1 MTNTTRPQLAALTS
15 ARFFAAFHVLLF
27 HMRAMKGLTRAP
39 MWCQKFASVGYVALS
54 FFFILSGFILA
65 YTYAGRDF
73 NLRQFWRARL
83 ARLYPVY
90 LFSLFVAAPFFF
102 YAVLKINIPELAWFR
117 NHLGSTVV
125 LVLTMLQAWVP
136 PAALG
141 WNGVAWAVSVEIFFY
156 VVFPLLLARFSRISN
171 RGLAMIG
178 LVCWLGAVAT
188 SVAYVVLS
196 PDHVVADSSQDF
208 LFWLNALKFNPLVR
222 LPEFVVGLAC
232 GYWFL
237 RGEHN
242 PKLATPLVL
251 SGTAVA
257 LAVTAFSHQI
267 PYPVLHTG
275 LFAPA
280 FAAII
285 CGLALRPRCTSFLEC
300 KWLVLLG
307 ESSYCLYLL
316 HAMILGM
323 FLFPNPPQ
331 SPTPGNEI
339 IPTPTATPGRLIGAV
354 ITSLIVAVLVY
365 RFIED
370 PARKWLRGKP
380 RAQATAAAAS
390 ASCRTS

>member
-1 MTNTTRPQLAALTS
+1 MPSTNRPHLAALTS

-27 HMRAMKGLTRAP
+27 HLWAMRGLTRAP

-54 FFFILSGFILA
+54 FFFILSGFILV
-65 YTYAGRDF
+65 YTYAGKDF
-73 NLRQFWRARL
+73 DLRQFWRARL

-90 LFSLFVAAPFFF
+90 LFSLLFAAPFFF

-117 NHLGSTVV
+117 NHLGLTAA
-125 LVLTMLQAWVP
+125 LVLAMLQAWVP
-136 PAALG
+136 QAALG
-141 WNGVAWAVSVEIFFY
+141 WNGVNWAVSVEIFFY
-156 VVFPLLLARFSRISN
+156 VLFPVLRARFSRISN
-171 RGLAMIG
+171 RGLATIG
-178 LVCWLGAVAT
+178 LGCWMMAVAT
-188 SVAYVVLS
+188 ALAYVVFA
-196 PDHVVADSSQDF
+196 PDHVVASSSQDF

-222 LPEFVVGLAC
+222 LPEFMMGLAC

-237 RGEHN
+237 RGGHN

-257 LAVTAFSHQI
+257 LLTTAFSDHI
-267 PYPVLHTG
+267 AYPILHTG

-285 CGLALRPRCTSFLEC
+285 CGLALRPRWTSFLES
-300 KWLVLLG
+300 KLLVLLG
-307 ESSYCLYLL
+307 ESSYSLYLL

-331 SPTPGNEI
+331 SPTSSDMLN
-339 IPTPTATPGRLIGAV
+339 PTRAATPGRLVGAALTATV
-354 ITSLIVAVLVY
+354 VAVLVF
-365 RFIED
+365 RFVEE

-380 RAQATAAAAS
+380 RSTAPAAAAS
-390 ASCRTS
+390 A